1 MTMLLARKLVPMS
14 VGEIGTVREHLERYR
29 AVTFQSLERTPS
41 DKLSWSPSPGLM
53 TFAGQYAHLAG
64 VERLYVQGLSGAGWS
79 AQANTLDGP
88 ADIDQ
93 LRAALLDA
101 RAITTTWLDTLSPS
115 ALDGTVVVP
124 WLPVQWS
131 LRSWLW
137 YLVEHEMHHKG
148 QIALYLHM
156 CGIEAPFFA
165 FVLPPG
171 ARPDKRPFVPP
182 STTGTSA

>member
-1 MTMLLARKLVPMS
+1 MQ
-14 VGEIGTVREHLERYR
+14 VGEIATVREHLLRFR
-29 AVTFQSLERTPS
+29 AVTLQSLERTPS

-53 TFAGQYAHLAG
+53 TFAGQYAHLAN
-64 VERLYVQGLSGAGWS
+64 VERLYVRGLSGAGWHTE
-79 AQANTLDGP
+79 ANALDGP
-88 ADIDQ
+88 AGIDQ
-93 LRAALLDA
+93 LRADLMDA
-101 RAITTTWLDTLSPS
+101 RAITTTWLDTVSAA
-115 ALDGTVVVP
+115 ALDGIVVVP
-124 WLPVQWS
+124 WLPVQWT

-148 QIALYLHM
+148 QISLYLHI

-171 ARPDKRPFVPP
+171 VRPDKRPFVPA